1 MLRECFSPRANVV
14 TVRFQPRFAFTFRSI
29 DRVAR
34 WPRAA
39 DHAEGANVRTVL
51 ICHAGDDFDRR
62 GLAAWLAS
70 FSELAGI
77 VVLEETAAQRRQ
89 RYLREYRRAG
99 PLGMVDVVAM
109 RVYQRLFQHK
119 ADQAWFEDALARLEA
134 RYGSVPR
141 VPELHVASG
150 GDRRVVGFLEK
161 LKPHIVL
168 ARCKQLLPKRVYT
181 IPRDGTFVMHPG
193 ICPEYR
199 NAHGCF
205 WAIAERDLERVGM
218 TLLRIDAGVDTGPVF
233 GHYRYDFDERRES
246 HAVIQ
251 ARVVLENLDALAA
264 KLGEI
269 HAGTAAPVDT
279 SGRRSGEWGQPR
291 LSRHLRARRAA
302 AMVGVQ

>member
-1 MLRECFSPRANVV
+1 MDRGA
-14 TVRFQPRFAFTFRSI
+14 RSKRGRI
-29 DRVAR
+29 
-34 WPRAA
+34 
-39 DHAEGANVRTVL
+39 HAEGTDVRTVL
-51 ICHAGDDFDRR
+51 ICHAGDAFDRR

-89 RYLREYRRAG
+89 RYLREYRRVG
-99 PLGMVDVVAM
+99 LLGMLDVVAM
-109 RVYQRLFQHK
+109 RVYQRLFQRK
-119 ADQAWFEDALARLEA
+119 ADDAWLQGALSRLEA
-134 RYGSVPR
+134 RYGAAAR
-141 VPELHVASG
+141 VPELRVASG
-150 GDRRVVGFLEK
+150 GDRRVVRFLEK

-251 ARVVLENLDALAA
+251 ARVVLENLDALAE

-269 HAGTAAPVDT
+269 HAGTATPLDT

-302 AMVGVQ
+302 ALAGVE